1 MHFQARVVTA
11 TACTPQGQR
20 LALPLEVGDRMLAGE
35 PELLLGDPTLWRV
48 PVQWTS
54 PTAGVLMSPVGHVL
68 VDAVT
73 GRLLVAS

>member
-1 MHFQARVVTA
+1 
-11 TACTPQGQR
+11 
-20 LALPLEVGDRMLAGE
+20 MLAGE

-73 GRLLVAS
+73 GKLLVAPSQAEEMQQRVAATARTLRSTVE